1 MGSTLTSEELYK
13 VLKDIFPAQNDFYEI
28 DYKEELEELFLF
40 GINTKF
46 LLEDLLKRH
55 FEEIMTIDSEE
66 LDEFHI
72 KSYISEFGEDYVLDK
87 VKNKYWFA
95 FSALLRI
102 GLELEFEEKY
112 INYANKR
119 DGI

>member
-46 LLEDLLKRH
+46 LLEDLLKS
-55 FEEIMTIDSEE
+55 T
-66 LDEFHI
+66 L
-72 KSYISEFGEDYVLDK
+72 KKL
-87 VKNKYWFA
+87 
-95 FSALLRI
+95 
-102 GLELEFEEKY
+102 
-112 INYANKR
+112 
-119 DGI
+119 